1 MSDKPI
7 SRWNDDEGEGQ
18 TGLLTERK
26 VRLKKPNMYRVILL
40 NDDYTPRDFVV
51 WLLRNVFHLNESEAT
66 QKMLEIHNTGA
77 GVAGVF
83 SHDVARTKVFQVRGL
98 AERHD
103 HPLECTMEVEEQ
115 D

>member
-1 MSDKPI
+1 MSDKPLQ
-7 SRWNDDEGEGQ
+7 RWNDEGEGQ
-18 TGLLTERK
+18 TGVLTERK

-51 WLLRNVFHLNESEAT
+51 WLLRNVFHMDEAMAT
-66 QKMLEIHNTGA
+66 QKMLEVHNTGA

-83 SHDVARTKVFQVRGL
+83 SHDVARTKCFQVRSL